1 MPTAAN
7 TIPAPITTPTTI
19 PASAPGGRYPFRVG
33 DGRRVPTVDPLVGV
47 PDDGGDVKFPG
58 AGAETALTDGGGAG
72 GEKVELVSGG
82 AGSDVSGGCEVITGD
97 DTVTF
102 DTLSKIFLSFLV

>member
-1 MPTAAN
+1 MPTTAN

-33 DGRRVPTVDPLVGV
+33 DGRRVPTVDP
-47 PDDGGDVKFPG
+47 DVKFPG

-72 GEKVELVSGG
+72 GEKVKLVSGG

-97 DTVTF
+97 YTATF
-102 DTLSKIFLSFLV
+102 DTLSKIFLSFIV